1 MFMNKTMDKY
11 IIYKTQSW
19 RFSIKNETKSEVV
32 SQNLVLSWFN
42 QNEWDAIR
50 MFEYSLQN
58 LAKENKEVNDRNVL
72 TQFFKDYESVYWPAD
87 EYFSNDLMDLSE
99 DLWDLEDDD
108 FLDESIHNID
118 FDSVYSFLQ
127 DLEDNPDYVKDYL
140 NEEIF
145 YKQWSYWYW
154 LNVKLHNRK
163 NLSTYKIE
171 ELIWFNVLSNESVEK
186 LNKIASLKWKKN
198 PNDLDDI
205 LNLIEND
212 SFLERLDNYYFMR
225 VEEYAWMFTKYDD
238 EIKWKI
244 DSLELVEFDYHF
256 DWSNWWYLIVD
267 LSINNEDVLNDY
279 EELLYDFNNADFDDE
294 NERFECIE
302 KVYSSENREVYE
314 KQSLLKNE
322 KLLKD
327 FNNLVALRELIE
339 NRKSKYL
346 EKDMC
351 DEAVSEFFDWDNEDL
366 DKEINDYLNS
376 LNSEFSSNWLDNEK
390 VEVLSNFIKWLDFK
404 FIKSSQYSYELK
416 RLISDKKLNLY
427 KRFEPF
433 RYPYFWTWHKEIISY
448 LYKEK
453 FWNQSS
459 NYDKMIKDLI
469 WWQEALD
476 SILWKI
482 QKELL
487 DWWVEQ
493 IKNDNQ
499 FVYSTVAD
507 HNYETWEV
515 LFWLAYKD
523 GNSLIKKYPKLTDF
537 LLNSLNNWDNTD
549 FINWDFISIINE
561 ELWSSIENLDSSNFK
576 WIVEWITNEL
586 QTISKEIKRYNAITE
601 NYYLSLD
608 RWSLLGFI
616 FNSIWLLD
624 IERYKTIKW
633 ELEKENSILN
643 QIQVYRQVVE
653 SKNIFKDLFQW
664 YLKY

>member
-99 DLWDLEDDD
+99 DLWDLEDDN